1 MKQYTSK
8 FLKTVALGYMAFPV
22 LYILLT
28 ALFFDIPAKQVVRI
42 LLHPLY
48 YLLCIWAVFAGYGI
62 WEMKR
67 WGWHVFLFCNILIIY
82 GNAVI
87 ASDYGESHH
96 KVFGFV
102 FSVIA
107 ISIIVLRLGREIKVP
122 YFLPKIRWWESNP
135 RYRLSVPVSVSRKD
149 NTNFVGEILDL
160 SMGGCFI
167 KLRSELYQDE
177 TLSLEFTVFG
187 QTFRFVGNVVWR
199 TQSTVTHPKGI
210 GIKFAPIIKFDKKLL
225 KAVIH
230 RLKKITGLY
239 STARYLMN
247 QEELTKRIE
256 ELRATKLD
264 PAQIDKEENS
274 GNETPV

>member
-67 WGWHVFLFCNILIIY
+67 WGWHVFLFCNILI
-82 GNAVI
+82 
-87 ASDYGESHH
+87 
-96 KVFGFV
+96 V

-210 GIKFAPIIKFDKKLL
+210 GIKFAPIVKFDKKLL

-264 PAQIDKEENS
+264 PVQLDKEENG